1 MAAAALTL
9 LRDEERR
16 LDLGELSRQ
25 RVIDRFTLRRSVD
38 AFRTVY
44 QELAGRPAVYEPA
57 VETVDDWT
65 LELRD
70 PWYQAVATDGTG
82 W

>member
-1 MAAAALTL
+1 MAPGTG
-9 LRDEERR
+9 R
-16 LDLGELSRQ
+16 LSRQ

-38 AFRTVY
+38 AFRTIY
-44 QELAGRPAVYEPA
+44 HELAGLPEVYEPT
-57 VETVDDWT
+57 VETVVDWT
-65 LELRD
+65 VELRD